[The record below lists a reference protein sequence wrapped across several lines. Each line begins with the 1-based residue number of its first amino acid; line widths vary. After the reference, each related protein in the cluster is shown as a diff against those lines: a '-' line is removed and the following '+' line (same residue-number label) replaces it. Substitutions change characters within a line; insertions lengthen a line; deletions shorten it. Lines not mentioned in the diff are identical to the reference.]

1 MTITAPVGR
10 DYPAQ
15 IATGEDGHCHNEDDQ
30 CENKD
35 DQCHNEDGQCHSE
48 DGQLVI
54 MSVRITSDWM
64 SHSQARIFSPL

>member
-10 DYPAQ
+10 DFPAQ

-35 DQCHNEDGQCHSE
+35 DQCHSE

-64 SHSQARIFSPL
+64 SHSQARILSPF